1 MLEKLLLNNIMV
13 LVNIIKKKLIFLTL
27 VLINIKLKINLSIGK
42 YYIVKSLY
50 S

>member
-13 LVNIIKKKLIFLTL
+13 LVNIIKKKLIFLIL

>member
-1 MLEKLLLNNIMV
+1 MNNIMV
-13 LVNIIKKKLIFLTL
+13 LVNIIQKKKLIFLTL
-27 VLINIKLKINLSIGK
+27 VLINIELKINLNIGE

>member
-1 MLEKLLLNNIMV
+1 MLEKLLMNNIMV